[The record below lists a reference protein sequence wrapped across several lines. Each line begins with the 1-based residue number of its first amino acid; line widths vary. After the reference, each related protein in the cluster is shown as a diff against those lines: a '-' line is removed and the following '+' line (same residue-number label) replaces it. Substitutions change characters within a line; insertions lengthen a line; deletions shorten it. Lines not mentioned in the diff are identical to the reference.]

1 MSMPF
6 QELLEFDVATL
17 SEKLRERAISPVELT
32 EAYLA
37 RIERTDEKI
46 RAYITVTDT
55 VARRAAKK
63 AEAEI
68 AAGKWRGPFH
78 GVPIALKDLVYT
90 KGIRTTGGSKILADF
105 KPRYDATVWTRLA
118 RAGAV
123 LLGKLNL
130 HEFAYG
136 ITSSNPHWG
145 IVRNPYALDR
155 IPGGSSGG
163 SAAAIVTRSAAAT
176 IGTDTGGSIRIP
188 ASLCGCVGLKPTWSR
203 VSRYGVLPLAYTL
216 DHVGPIAR
224 TVRDAAM
231 MLQVIAGADR
241 NDATAS
247 RERVPD
253 FSAGLDTAISGMRIG
268 VIRELGDGLSDEV
281 SRSYNGALDTLK
293 SFGAIVDEVSIPS
306 LPMAG
311 VMNGIITWAEAL
323 EIHEEWMRTRPQDYG
338 DDVRRLLEIGMM
350 TPASNYVRAQRS
362 RARTLAEAMAALASR
377 DVLVA
382 PGSAIVAPK
391 IGQTQILQA
400 GDERVDVVAAILRF
414 TQAFDVTGQPALA
427 IPTGLSPDGL
437 PISMQIVGRPF
448 GEQAVLQVAA
458 AYERA
463 RGPIPAPPE
472 ESAL

>member
-1 MSMPF
+1 MSIPF

-17 SEKLRERAISPVELT
+17 AAKLRARDISPVELT
-32 EAYLA
+32 EAYLG
-37 RIERTDEKI
+37 RIEQTDGSL

-55 VARRAAKK
+55 IARKAAKK

-90 KGIRTTGGSKILADF
+90 SRVRTTGGSKILADF
-105 KPRYDATVWTRLA
+105 KPDHDATVWTRLK

-163 SAAAIVTRSAAAT
+163 AAAAIVARSAAAT

-188 ASLCGCVGLKPTWSR
+188 AALCGCVGLKPTWSR

-216 DHVGPIAR
+216 DHVGPITR
-224 TVRDAAM
+224 TVRDAAT
-231 MLQVIAGADR
+231 MLQIIAGADR
-241 NDATAS
+241 NDSTSS

-253 FSAGLDTAISGMRIG
+253 FSAGLDGQISGMRIG
-268 VIRELGDGLSDEV
+268 VIRELNDGLSDDV
-281 SRSYNGALDTLK
+281 ARSFNAALDTLR
-293 SFGAIVDEVSIPS
+293 SLGATVDQVTIPS

-311 VMNGIITWAEAL
+311 IMNGIITWAEAL
-323 EIHEEWMRTRPQDYG
+323 EIHEDWMRTRPQDYG
-338 DDVRRLLEIGMM
+338 DDVRRILEIGMM
-350 TPASNYVRAQRS
+350 TTATSYIRAQRA
-362 RARTLAEAMAALASR
+362 RARTLAESIAVLADR

-382 PGSAIVAPK
+382 PASAVVAPK
-391 IGQTQILQA
+391 IGTTQILEA
-400 GDERVDVVAAILRF
+400 REDRVDVVGAILRF
-414 TQAFDVTGQPALA
+414 TQPFNSTGQPAIA

-437 PISMQIVGRPF
+437 PIAMQVIGRPF
-448 GEQAVLQVAA
+448 GEPEIIRVAA

-463 RGPIPAPPE
+463 RGALAPPPE
-472 ESAL
+472 IA